1 MKKLKK
7 NQNEKSFRRVSGF
20 TMVEMMMVV
29 GIFLSIFVA
38 VMVGVQIFGLRIYT
52 MAATKLVA
60 TQGARNALN
69 QMRDTIRAAKTVYV
83 GNCASIGTN
92 SFTSIFA
99 DGTNLLQGNALIL
112 YPTTNSA
119 GYTVYYLDETTSTND
134 LVQFN
139 VTNGHVIY
147 TNQLANFITNQIVF
161 GAENYLGTVVSN
173 YTSLD
178 NREVIKVT
186 LQFSQWE
193 YPIAFVG
200 TNSFNAFDYYQ
211 LRTRILRRAWN

>member
-1 MKKLKK
+1 MKELKK
-7 NQNEKSFRRVSGF
+7 IQNRSSLRQVSGF

-38 VMVGVQIFGLRIYT
+38 VMVSVQLFGLRTYT
-52 MAATKLVA
+52 MSATKLVA

-69 QMRDTIRAAKTVYV
+69 QMRDSIRGAKTVYV
-83 GNCASIGTN
+83 GNCSSVGTNTFTLIAIGT
-92 SFTSIFA
+92 A
-99 DGTNLLQGNALIL
+99 QQGDALVV
-112 YPTTNSA
+112 YPTTATNTF
-119 GYTVYYLDETTSTND
+119 TVYYLDQSTSTNN
-134 LVQFN
+134 LMQFN
-139 VTNGHVIY
+139 VVNSRLTY

-161 GAENYLGTVVSN
+161 NAENYQGITTTN

-186 LQFSQWE
+186 LQFAQWE
-193 YPIAFVG
+193 YPIAYVG
-200 TNSFNAFDYYQ
+200 GHAFNAFDYYQ